1 MTIQPAPASAL
12 TLRPVSFGHPDAI
25 ALNDRVQLEYAER
38 YGDEGDVTPLDP
50 SMFDA
55 PRGLYLI
62 AYDEQGT
69 PLATGGWRTQDANEE
84 AYADGDAE
92 LKRMYVTPE
101 ARGLGLARRILA
113 ALEADARAAGRLRMV
128 LETGTKQPEAIALY
142 TSSGYE
148 PCPKFGHYR
157 FDELSRCYA
166 KPLQD

>member
-1 MTIQPAPASAL
+1 MSIH
-12 TLRPVSFGHPDAI
+12 PVSATAPVLRRVSFDHPDAR

-50 SMFDA
+50 TMFSP

-62 AYDEQGT
+62 AYDADGT
-69 PLATGGWRTQDANEE
+69 PLATGGWRAQDANEE
-84 AYADGDAE
+84 EYADGDAE

-113 ALEADARAAGRLRMV
+113 ELETDARAAGRTRMV

-142 TSSGYE
+142 VSSGYE
-148 PCPKFGHYR
+148 PCARFGLYR
-157 FDELSRCYA
+157 FEELSRCYA
-166 KPLQD
+166 KAL